1 MQILLSFTLLLS
13 LISLFNCAPIEG
25 ENLVKNEVIEEK
37 IDSVQKEDAK
47 DGEKHTEKK
56 EEEKDDPQPIIHEEP
71 QREFIPIHKRDADHK
86 PVAEA
91 EVPSMNSD
99 VELQPKSPFD
109 GLNEDPEKAKAR
121 IARRVGKKKVTPRPS
136 KA

>member
-1 MQILLSFTLLLS
+1 PCS
-13 LISLFNCAPIEG
+13 
-25 ENLVKNEVIEEK
+25 
-37 IDSVQKEDAK
+37 
-47 DGEKHTEKK
+47 EKK

-109 GLNEDPEKAKAR
+109 GLNEDPEVIYLLSIVLSIAFSEGESSNCSTSRKKESDTKTIESMKR
-121 IARRVGKKKVTPRPS
+121 INPQLFIHSTLPS
-136 KA
+136 FSVLIILLISSFIK